1 MAEIVTSNLDNDR
14 ELDDREIPQNKNAHI
29 KISCA
34 KCGNILIF
42 RFQIG
47 DLFSERV
54 QALIDFIV
62 SNHWSMNGSDGF
74 VCDQPHGE

>member
-1 MAEIVTSNLDNDR
+1 MEILTKDLDNDKGMT
-14 ELDDREIPQNKNAHI
+14 ENKNAHI